1 MTFPPHS
8 FLFECEWL
16 FNGSQNAA
24 TDLGENHMNQRILT
38 ATSVAAVVI
47 SMAMVGCS
55 KHDQADASGAANMT
69 VAQVNQTSPDVAN
82 TTTSVMDKA
91 KISASGM
98 AQDAKDEVSDAV
110 ITTSVK
116 AELSKD
122 SSLSAL
128 KVSVDTD
135 SGRVALHGTAPSA
148 EARDRAT
155 ALAQGVKGVVDV
167 DNALS
172 VELPRN

>member
-1 MTFPPHS
+1 LS
-8 FLFECEWL
+8 ECEWL
-16 FNGSQNAA
+16 FNGSLSVA
-24 TDLGENHMNQRILT
+24 TTLGEIQMNQRILT
-38 ATSVAAVVI
+38 VTSIAAVAF

-55 KHDQADASGAANMT
+55 MHDQADASRAADVMA
-69 VAQVNQTSPDVAN
+69 AQVNQTSRDLAS
-82 TTTSVMDKA
+82 TTSSGIDKV
-91 KISASGM
+91 KIAANGI

-116 AELSKD
+116 AELAKD

-148 EARDRAT
+148 EARDRAAT
-155 ALAQGVKGVVDV
+155 LAQGVKGVVDV
-167 DNALS
+167 DNGLT
-172 VELPRN
+172 VEPSKN